1 MNQLFK
7 KVEITFDKEFEYLDN
22 DIIEFKNAVKR
33 WFKKQKQVGWKP
45 FFGKENILPY
55 EHKNKLLGQ
64 IKGLFQLKGYKA
76 NVKC

>member
-33 WFKKQKQVGWKP
+33 
-45 FFGKENILPY
+45 
-55 EHKNKLLGQ
+55 
-64 IKGLFQLKGYKA
+64 
-76 NVKC
+76 